1 MLLQK
6 KMINAHEGMSLTL
19 LLEPSDEEYRKWREQ
34 LIFLQNVK
42 RGEKL
47 TDAEVKQAEGLYEYL
62 KNSKFEVPSSVTNNT
77 IFK

>member
-1 MLLQK
+1 
-6 KMINAHEGMSLTL
+6 
-19 LLEPSDEEYRKWREQ
+19 LEPSDEEYRKWREQ

-47 TDAEVKQAEGLYEYL
+47 TDAEVKKAEGLYEYL